1 VPATHHAAIV
11 AFPTRARRRL
21 ETRDRV
27 FAAAL
32 AEFRRAGVARAE
44 IERIVRAAGV
54 ARGTFYLHFPTKDH
68 VLMELLR
75 RRQDA
80 VAQRLRAGKATAVRP
95 FLRRLVD
102 LLLKDTH
109 DEVAG
114 LGHDLF
120 AAITRHAGEMQA
132 EASGFLEVLT
142 AFFAAA
148 QARGE
153 IRDDLTPFEL
163 AAVFLP
169 GVYGLIQLKLD
180 DPRSELA
187 TALHRTV
194 DIFVRGIM
202 LGSKGGPR

>member
-1 VPATHHAAIV
+1 VPATRPSAIAV
-11 AFPTRARRRL
+11 FPTRARRRL

-27 FAAAL
+27 FTAAL

-75 RRQDA
+75 RRQE
-80 VAQRLRAGKATAVRP
+80 VLAQRLRAGKATAVRP

-102 LLLKDTH
+102 LLLEDTH

-120 AAITRHAGEMQA
+120 AAITRHAGEMQT

-163 AAVFLP
+163 AAIFLP

-180 DPRSELA
+180 DPRAELA
-187 TALHRTV
+187 TALHRVV
-194 DIFVRGIM
+194 DIFVRGITF
-202 LGSKGGPR
+202 GSKGGPA